1 MKRRTYN
8 NVLKAGRLIQK
19 KGYEKKESL
28 EMAIKIFDE
37 MELLNN
43 GMSIEWRINQIV
55 NKETWEQEAEL
66 YKY

>member
-1 MKRRTYN
+1 MKRMTYN

-19 KGYEKKESL
+19 KGYGKKESL

-55 NKETWEQEAEL
+55 DKETWEREAEL
-66 YKY
+66 YKP

>member
-1 MKRRTYN
+1 MKKRTYN
-8 NVLKAGRLIQK
+8 NVLKAMRLIQK

-43 GMSIEWRINQIV
+43 GMSIEWRINKIV
-55 NKETWEQEAEL
+55 DKETLKREAEL
-66 YKY
+66 YKS

>member
-1 MKRRTYN
+1 M
-8 NVLKAGRLIQK
+8 RLIQK

-55 NKETWEQEAEL
+55 DKETLKREAEL
-66 YKY
+66 YKS

>member
-1 MKRRTYN
+1 MKRMTYN

-28 EMAIKIFDE
+28 EMAIKIFD
-37 MELLNN
+37 

-55 NKETWEQEAEL
+55 DKETWKREAEL
-66 YKY
+66 YKP